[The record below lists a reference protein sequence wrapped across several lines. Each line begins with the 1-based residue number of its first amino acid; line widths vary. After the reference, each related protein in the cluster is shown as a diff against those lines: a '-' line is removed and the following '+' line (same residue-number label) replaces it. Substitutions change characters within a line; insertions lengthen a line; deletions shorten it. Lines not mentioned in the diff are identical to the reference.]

1 MLESVDMTGNSCITC
16 WHDNY
21 MRQHLELLLHISQR
35 TVLDSLT
42 FALGGYTAPSLL
54 APLTL
59 SILKSAEQQQK
70 QTFLAKNLKVTHTG
84 WVRDRQ

>member
-21 MRQHLELLLHISQR
+21 ETTSGAVSQR

-70 QTFLAKNLKVTHTG
+70 QTFLAKKLKVTHTG
-84 WVRDRQ
+84 WVRDRR